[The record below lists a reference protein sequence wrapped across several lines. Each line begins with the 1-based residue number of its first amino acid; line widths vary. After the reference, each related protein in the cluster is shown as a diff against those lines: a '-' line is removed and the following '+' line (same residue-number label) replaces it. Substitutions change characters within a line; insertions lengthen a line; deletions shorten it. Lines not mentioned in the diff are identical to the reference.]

1 MAFLELICLNVAN
14 GFTYLFKNFKLQGG
28 KVGSRR
34 PYLPGKLRIGA
45 VPLVQRPGD
54 LIEVASD
61 APVFGGQLPDGGQQL
76 VIDRGNR
83 DNGTDACAPDG
94 SADKLGL
101 ADTVGCK
108 AGGKVGVFLLGQPGF
123 DYPLSARRVVLFAGH
138 RFQLLS
144 AVSFVNRKTSP
155 QIPKEKTAKS
165 TGLFFNVHKFLM
177 V

>member
-1 MAFLELICLNVAN
+1 M
-14 GFTYLFKNFKLQGG
+14 
-28 KVGSRR
+28 
-34 PYLPGKLRIGA
+34 
-45 VPLVQRPGD
+45 PLVQRPGD

-144 AVSFVNRKTSP
+144 VSAP
-155 QIPKEKTAKS
+155 
-165 TGLFFNVHKFLM
+165 M
-177 V
+177 

>member
-1 MAFLELICLNVAN
+1 M
-14 GFTYLFKNFKLQGG
+14 
-28 KVGSRR
+28 
-34 PYLPGKLRIGA
+34 
-45 VPLVQRPGD
+45 PLVQRPGD

-61 APVFGGQLPDGGQQL
+61 APVFGGQLPDGSKQF
-76 VIDRGNR
+76 VIDRGNGDGGADGR
-83 DNGTDACAPDG
+83 APDG
-94 SADKLGL
+94 TADKLGL
-101 ADTVGCK
+101 TDAVGRK
-108 AGGKVGVFLLGQPGF
+108 AGGKVGVFFLGQPGL

>member
-1 MAFLELICLNVAN
+1 
-14 GFTYLFKNFKLQGG
+14 
-28 KVGSRR
+28 
-34 PYLPGKLRIGA
+34 

-76 VIDRGNR
+76 VIDRGNGHDGADGR
-83 DNGTDACAPDG
+83 APDG
-94 SADKLGL
+94 TADKLGL

-138 RFQLLS
+138 GLHFLSVIGAHVAGACKYLLIYLKKNRQKPYP
-144 AVSFVNRKTSP
+144 SF
-155 QIPKEKTAKS
+155 
-165 TGLFFNVHKFLM
+165 
-177 V
+177 